1 VLGLDWVMSKGF
13 DASAPMGPLITPAAF
28 AGDPDDLAIRLWV
41 NDALRQDART
51 AGMVFDVATVI
62 SHLSTVM
69 TLEPGD
75 VIATGTPAGV
85 GMGRTPPS
93 YLRAGDIV
101 RAEVEGLGTLTTP
114 ITSPV
119 SPTTSDSPP
128 TADRL
133 SPSDHEPTTGGSCVH
148 RQSRAPG
155 QPAGRHAATPSD
167 ARRRLARTGDEGEQ
181 RPAVRPEHLLLRRHR
196 ARQ

>member
-1 VLGLDWVMSKGF
+1 
-13 DASAPMGPLITPAAF
+13 MGPLITPAAF
-28 AGDPDDLAIRLWV
+28 VGDPDDLAIRLWV

-133 SPSDHEPTTGGSCVH
+133 SPV
-148 RQSRAPG
+148 
-155 QPAGRHAATPSD
+155 
-167 ARRRLARTGDEGEQ
+167 
-181 RPAVRPEHLLLRRHR
+181 
-196 ARQ
+196 